1 MKLDIHVMMSF
12 VLKLG
17 TLKSWKY
24 RTLEMKD
31 IEKLQKEADDFI
43 MSLMQKLLTLV
54 VEIYNL
60 GNNGY

>member
-1 MKLDIHVMMSF
+1 MKLDIRVMMSL

>member
-1 MKLDIHVMMSF
+1 MKLDIRVMMSF